1 MTSGLRKPASKLI
14 KAAAVAGV
22 IGLVGFVM
30 APTSDASL
38 MTLSA
43 QPVSVTGGTG
53 TIINSPTSVTLVG
66 SGSSVTVNL
75 VAIIHGADSTAI
87 DNGLTGL
94 EGSLLSDSGG
104 SLGTFTFNGYNS
116 QFNGSGQN
124 PTPTGTPAG
133 TDLGPDRSG
142 STNSLTGET
151 IAPISTTT
159 NLVTGVGDGSGNLA
173 FTLGSVTY
181 TVTTSSS
188 GTTTIQP
195 LYHVDSRTNSF
206 GRTINFNVAG
216 HQYALNGNGTG
227 FEDSTTAFSDP
238 TSLDTQ
244 GFTVNVVGT
253 PEPGSLALAG
263 LGGLGLL
270 LRRRRK

>member
-43 QPVSVTGGTG
+43 QPVSVSGGA
-53 TIINSPTSVTLVG
+53 INSPTSVTLNSV
-66 SGSSVTVNL
+66 GSSVTLNL
-75 VAIIHGADSTAI
+75 VAIIHGADATAA

-104 SLGTFTFNGYNS
+104 SLGTLTFNGYNS
-116 QFNGSGQN
+116 QFNGSGQV

-133 TDLGPDRSG
+133 TDLGPDRPST
-142 STNSLTGET
+142 TNSLTGET

-173 FTLGSVTY
+173 FTVATITY
-181 TVTTSSS
+181 TATSSTG

-206 GRTINFNVAG
+206 GRTINFNVAN
-216 HQYALNGNGTG
+216 HQYSLNGNGTG

-244 GFTVNVVGT
+244 GFTVNVAT

>member
-14 KAAAVAGV
+14 KAAAVAGA

-38 MTLSA
+38 LTLSA
-43 QPVSVTGGTG
+43 QPVSVTGTG
-53 TIINSPTSVTLVG
+53 SNINSPTSVTLNGV
-66 SGSSVTVNL
+66 GSSVTFNL
-75 VAIIHGADSTAI
+75 VGILHGADQTAA
-87 DNGLTGL
+87 DNGMLNSDS
-94 EGSLLSDSGG
+94 SLVTDSGG
-104 SLGTFTFNGYNS
+104 SLGLLTFNGYNS
-116 QFNGSGQN
+116 QFNGSNQL
-124 PTPTGTPAG
+124 PSLTGTPPG
-133 TDLGPDRSG
+133 TDLGPDRVG
-142 STNSLTGET
+142 STNTLRGTT
-151 IAPISTTT
+151 IAATSTST

-173 FTLGSVTY
+173 ETLGTITY
-181 TVTTSSS
+181 TVTSSASGITTIQPVLHVDTLTSSS
-188 GTTTIQP
+188 GQTFKF
-195 LYHVDSRTNSF
+195 S
-206 GRTINFNVAG
+206 VAG
-216 HQYALNGNGTG
+216 HSYALNGNGNG
-227 FEDSTTAFSDP
+227 FEDSLTAVSDP

>member
-22 IGLVGFVM
+22 IGLVGFVL

-43 QPVSVTGGTG
+43 QPVSVTGGT
-53 TIINSPTSVTLVG
+53 INGNSVTLNGAG
-66 SGSSVTVNL
+66 STVTLNL
-75 VAIIHGADSTAI
+75 VAIIHGADATAS

-104 SLGTFTFNGYNS
+104 SLGTFTFNGYNA
-116 QFNGSGQN
+116 QFSGAL
-124 PTPTGTPAG
+124 PALPAPTGTPPG
-133 TDLGPDRSG
+133 TDLGPDRPNT
-142 STNSLTGET
+142 TNSSTSQT
-151 IAPISTTT
+151 IAPISTST

-173 FTLGSVTY
+173 FTLASITY
-181 TVTTSSS
+181 TYNSSGP

-244 GFTVNVVGT
+244 GFTVTVT